1 MFVQD
6 YSYNM
11 TRGNDPLCTSESKP
25 YIHYYVLSMFIGG
38 TLWLVLLGLSICRLA
53 KKAVKKRD
61 ENIPYYQ
68 YSDPPPQYHRQSSSI
83 NRESIVTF
91 SDSEK
96 NVFADLQN
104 DYETIPEEY
113 LEPKERKQNPK
124 LPKVKASII
133 HNAEYDLANDNHEI
147 TREAD
152 QLLRILA
159 NPELFRKEEDPCSK
173 PKRKHS
179 TQNSVNALMAGMF
192 RITGSVAATTGD
204 KPVDETEHDAETVVK
219 KENITIKSY
228 SDEKIEYNSLSS
240 RQRRSSIS
248 FKLETLSENT
258 AETKYQDNIKS
269 VGFENICKLENIS
282 ENNSSVKSHK
292 KDENYSEEFSTRKGR
307 KIGRIEKV
315 QSTVF
320 IN

>member
-1 MFVQD
+1 MPVQD

-11 TRGNDPLCTSESKP
+11 TRGNDPLCESESKP

-38 TLWLVLLGLSICRLA
+38 TLWLVLLGLSIYRLA
-53 KKAVKKRD
+53 KKAVKKRGH
-61 ENIPYYQ
+61 IPYYQ

-124 LPKVKASII
+124 LPKMKASII

-152 QLLRILA
+152 QLLRI
-159 NPELFRKEEDPCSK
+159 
-173 PKRKHS
+173 
-179 TQNSVNALMAGMF
+179 
-192 RITGSVAATTGD
+192 
-204 KPVDETEHDAETVVK
+204 
-219 KENITIKSY
+219 
-228 SDEKIEYNSLSS
+228 
-240 RQRRSSIS
+240 
-248 FKLETLSENT
+248 
-258 AETKYQDNIKS
+258 
-269 VGFENICKLENIS
+269 
-282 ENNSSVKSHK
+282 
-292 KDENYSEEFSTRKGR
+292 
-307 KIGRIEKV
+307 
-315 QSTVF
+315 
-320 IN
+320 